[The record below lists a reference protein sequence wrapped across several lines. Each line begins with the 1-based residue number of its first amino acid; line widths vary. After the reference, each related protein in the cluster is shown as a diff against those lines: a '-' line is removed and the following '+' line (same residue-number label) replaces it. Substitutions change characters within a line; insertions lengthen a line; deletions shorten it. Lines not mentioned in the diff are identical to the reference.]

1 MVTCAPVPSPTV
13 VTTDRI
19 QTRLI
24 DPDALKVIRRLRRY
38 GHEAYLVGGCV
49 RDLLCGLVP
58 KDFDVITSAR
68 PRQVRRLFSNS
79 RVIGRR
85 FRLVHVIFNENI
97 IEVSTFRADPS
108 QFATE
113 SEERAALA
121 ATPEGGT
128 PAAAEGTPPATD
140 SGEGL
145 ASGEGAPPEADEPEV
160 DELDEPGADDVD
172 EVDDASRTDEPIDD
186 VDDEVEGEDVVP
198 LDQLDAAI
206 EEVHDATDP
215 DDRGSLGRA
224 RDAAAT
230 RDPPLGR
237 DDDDDVLDEDLRDDD
252 DQAPRGRRGRGN
264 RDDRAR
270 DRDADELN
278 NMFGDPEQDA
288 RRRDFT
294 INALFFDPDE
304 RKLIDYTGGLPDL
317 ERKVVASIRDPEVAF
332 VEDPVRM
339 IRAARFAAKLGF
351 AIDPPALAA
360 IERHRG
366 LLDETS
372 QRRLLEEILK
382 ILKGGYA
389 SPSVRVLIETG
400 MIEQFLPDIG
410 QWIGDGPPDLPK
422 PIGPTPPAATPAAT
436 PAEPANSEGTVT
448 RSSTSGRL
456 PPPPQ
461 GAAEDPPTEPLTRP
475 DMPPPE
481 PEAPAPAPPEPEPSL
496 EAEVAEA
503 AASAS
508 RATRRDA
515 KAPQPYEAPA
525 APAPEPEREKAA
537 PVVPSEAWGPR
548 RELQPSGIA
557 IYPRDGWRPD
567 VRTIDAY
574 LRVTWQRPPLE
585 GANDWLEDPHVYVQD
600 AIFEAAAFARD
611 TVLDTVGRADR
622 VDLPS
627 ERDRA
632 AALLR
637 VLRWN
642 GRLEQVVASFTD
654 EDRARSE
661 RVGGGNREGGGG
673 GRGRGRRRRGGGRHQ
688 DRDEPRDN
696 ARDQDEG
703 TGDDAGGPTSI
714 TPIDSVDRAGLL
726 LGYLEGLDRLSGQ
739 GVPLSPAVQLSI
751 LFAPMLL
758 TRLQELVTARRGAP
772 IEELCDGLLMPI
784 ARRHSLARRD
794 RDRMKRILLA
804 LRRLLSGELRRK
816 ARAGGRLSKLVARDS
831 FREAIVLLWLHCRTT
846 AAGWEEFRYWEQRAK
861 ARA

>member
-1 MVTCAPVPSPTV
+1 MVTCGPVPSPTV

-49 RDLLCGLVP
+49 RDLLVGLVP

-85 FRLVHVIFNENI
+85 FRLVHVIFGDNI

-121 ATPEGGT
+121 GATPDG
-128 PAAAEGTPPATD
+128 AAALADAPPPAGD
-140 SGEGL
+140 GP
-145 ASGEGAPPEADEPEV
+145 ASSDGAVPEADEPEV
-160 DELDEPGADDVD
+160 DEPD
-172 EVDDASRTDEPIDD
+172 EVDEADPEE
-186 VDDEVEGEDVVP
+186 VDDEGRSEEPLDEDDADDVVP
-198 LDQLDAAI
+198 LDRLDAALD
-206 EEVHDATDP
+206 EAHDPSDP
-215 DDRGSLGRA
+215 DDSGSLARA
-224 RDAAAT
+224 RDAAAP

-252 DQAPRGRRGRGN
+252 DQSPRGRRGRG
-264 RDDRAR
+264 RDRDR

-389 SPSVRVLIETG
+389 SPSVKVLLDTG
-400 MIEQFLPDIG
+400 MIEQFLPDIAT
-410 QWIGDGPPDLPK
+410 WIAEGPELPK
-422 PIGPTPPAATPAAT
+422 PIGPTPPPAPAA
-436 PAEPANSEGTVT
+436 AERPVEPVADSEGTVT
-448 RSSTSGRL
+448 TVSST
-456 PPPPQ
+456 PAPIA
-461 GAAEDPPTEPLTRP
+461 GAAEDPPTEPLARP
-475 DMPPPE
+475 DLPPPPE
-481 PEAPAPAPPEPEPSL
+481 AEAPQAPQAEPDPTP
-496 EAEVAEA
+496 ADVA
-503 AASAS
+503 SK
-508 RATRRDA
+508 ATRREA
-515 KAPQPYEAPA
+515 KAPQPYEPPA
-525 APAPEPEREKAA
+525 EPAPAPREEPVA
-537 PVVPSEAWGPR
+537 PVVPSESWGPR
-548 RELQPSGIA
+548 RELAPSGLA
-557 IYPRDGWRPD
+557 IYARDGWRPD

-611 TVLDTVGRADR
+611 TVLEAVGRADR

-642 GRLEQVVASFTD
+642 GRLEQVVASFTE
-654 EDRARSE
+654 EDKNR
-661 RVGGGNREGGGG
+661 GGREGGGG
-673 GRGRGRRRRGGGRHQ
+673 GREGGRRGRRRRGGRGR
-688 DRDEPRDN
+688 DRERDERD
-696 ARDQDEG
+696 DEAG
-703 TGDDAGGPTSI
+703 GGDDAGGPTTI
-714 TPIDSVDRAGLL
+714 TQIDTVDRAGLL

-758 TRLQELVTARRGAP
+758 TRLQELVSAKRGAP